1 MKNPVN
7 EFHLEKVND
16 NEWKLFS
23 VSLKGNFVHQFRL
36 VQDGEP
42 VLSKFTYQNPYV
54 SQPLKFYMYVKKGE
68 EGEKG
73 AVSNIKLTVNNHAE
87 LLISGEFRPN
97 DYLYCDGEN
106 VYLCDDGWKIKKTIP
121 VGKIPKIKN
130 GDNQI
135 TVFSEFKGN
144 KPLIEMEFK
153 TFSQPET
160 VKGR

>member
-1 MKNPVN
+1 
-7 EFHLEKVND
+7 
-16 NEWKLFS
+16 
-23 VSLKGNFVHQFRL
+23 
-36 VQDGEP
+36 
-42 VLSKFTYQNPYV
+42 
-54 SQPLKFYMYVKKGE
+54 MYVKKGE

-73 AVSNIKLTVNNHAE
+73 AISNIKLTVNNHAE

-106 VYLCDDGWKIKKTIP
+106 VYLCDDCWKIKKTIP

-135 TVFSEFKGN
+135 TVFSEFKGS

-160 VKGR
+160 VKGK